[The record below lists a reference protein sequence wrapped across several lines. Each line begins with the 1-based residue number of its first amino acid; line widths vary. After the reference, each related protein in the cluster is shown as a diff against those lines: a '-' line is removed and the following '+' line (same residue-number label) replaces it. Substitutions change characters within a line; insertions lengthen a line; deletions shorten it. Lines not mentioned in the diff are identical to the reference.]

1 MNTMIP
7 GCNPLPPGPRSWREV
22 WRQKKLALLAA
33 PKYRTSQ
40 SYWKNRQNVLDLYLK
55 SRNTAAWQKKIRAQ
69 LDFMRIPAGSRVLDI
84 GGGTGTLA
92 VPLAVRG
99 CRVTVVEPSSV
110 MREGLAENEREA
122 GVSGI
127 RVIPKRWEDVSLQEL
142 DGPFDA
148 VIDGYALSMPDIGE
162 ALEKMQAAC
171 RGTVHLFWFL
181 TPPTWDR
188 VSLDLW
194 PALHGGVYP
203 GEPLADCLWQVL
215 HEMDIHANLKVD
227 AKRPT
232 FFSSAEAA
240 AQDYFQRLNCSTPEQ
255 EQVLLSYFGEKLH
268 RSGDGFSFGERSFS
282 AHIWWN
288 VGNTTVSA
296 IFPSQK

>member
-1 MNTMIP
+1 MTPIIP
-7 GCNPLPPGPRSWREV
+7 GCIPPLSPSRYWRDL
-22 WRQKKLALLAA
+22 WRQQKLALLAA

-40 SYWKNRQNVLDLYLK
+40 SYWKNKQNVLDLYLK
-55 SRNTAAWQKKIRAQ
+55 SRKTTAWQEKVRSH
-69 LDFMRIPAGSRVLDI
+69 LDFMKIPAGSRVLDI

-92 VPLAVRG
+92 VPLAARG

-110 MREGLAENEREA
+110 MREGLAENGRGA

-162 ALEKMQAAC
+162 ALEKMQASCTGA
-171 RGTVHLFWFL
+171 VHLFWFL
-181 TPPTWDR
+181 TSPTWDR
-188 VSLDLW
+188 ISIDLW

-215 HEMDIHANLKVD
+215 YEMGIHANLIVE

-240 AQDYFQRLNCSTPEQ
+240 AQDYFHRLNCSTPEQ
-255 EQVLLSYFGEKLH
+255 EQVLLSYFGEHLH

-288 VGNTTVSA
+288 ERDATA
-296 IFPSQK
+296 

>member
-1 MNTMIP
+1 MTPIIP
-7 GCNPLPPGPRSWREV
+7 GCVPPFSHSRYWRDL

-33 PKYRTSQ
+33 PKYRTSH
-40 SYWKNRQNVLDLYLK
+40 SYWKNKQNVLELYLK
-55 SRNTAAWQKKIRAQ
+55 SRKTAAWQEKIRSH
-69 LDFMRIPAGSRVLDI
+69 LDFMKISAGSRVLDI

-92 VPLAVRG
+92 VPLAARG
-99 CRVTVVEPSSV
+99 CRVTVVEPSPM
-110 MREGLAENEREA
+110 MREGLAENECEA

-162 ALEKMQAAC
+162 ALEKMQASC
-171 RGTVHLFWFL
+171 TGTVHLFWFL
-181 TPPTWDR
+181 TPPAWDR
-188 VSLDLW
+188 ISIDLW

-215 HEMDIHANLKVD
+215 YEMGIHANLTVE

-232 FFSSAEAA
+232 FFSSVEAA

-255 EQVLLSYFGEKLH
+255 EQVLLSYFGEHLH
-268 RSGDGFSFGERSFS
+268 RSGDGFSFGGRSFS

-288 VGNTTVSA
+288 GGDGTA
-296 IFPSQK
+296 